1 MGLFVSN
8 VIALMRMCT
17 HGYQKKFHHALLIS
31 LIRSNV
37 DPLMVIDQR
46 TDIVMVE

>member
-8 VIALMRMCT
+8 VIALTRMCT
-17 HGYQKKFHHALLIS
+17 HGHQKKFHHALLIS

-37 DPLMVIDQR
+37 DPRVAIDQR
-46 TDIVMVE
+46 TDVVKEE